1 MTSLLLCNT
10 TATGIMTNA
19 TNIKINKADSAVLP
33 SSSGFFVFSLIA
45 PTSATGP
52 FSFPVHFASTVSR
65 WVSDWLW
72 SSGGTSGI
80 CSVSN
85 SFRGSEPEAALFEPS
100 PVGVSAELRLLFADS
115 DFFDASCLVEILI
128 LGVL

>member
-19 TNIKINKADSAVLP
+19 TNIKINKADNAVLP

-52 FSFPVHFASTVSR
+52 FPVHLASTVSR